1 MELEGAAVGEMEMVR
16 WKIHLK
22 FDGGTTSLSREDDG
36 IIDHPQGEKMF
47 LTIGWCQTCVIP

>member
-22 FDGGTTSLSREDDG
+22 FDGGKTSDG

-47 LTIGWCQTCVIP
+47 LTIGLCQTCVIP